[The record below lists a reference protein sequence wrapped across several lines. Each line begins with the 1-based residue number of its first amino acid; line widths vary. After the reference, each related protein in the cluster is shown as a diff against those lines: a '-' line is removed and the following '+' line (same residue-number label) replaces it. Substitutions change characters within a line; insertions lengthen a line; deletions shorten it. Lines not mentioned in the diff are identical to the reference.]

1 MYLLYMY
8 RDILT
13 HEYLMRKNKEQ
24 CRCWDDTLI
33 NIYRN
38 IINVIYFQKTTGNK
52 FYLKHQQNL
61 NHNQDKIL
69 M

>member
-1 MYLLYMY
+1 MYM
-8 RDILT
+8 DILT
-13 HEYLMRKNKEQ
+13 HEYLMCKNKEQ

-33 NIYRN
+33 YIYRN

-52 FYLKHQQNL
+52 FHLKHQQNL

>member
-8 RDILT
+8 MYILT

-33 NIYRN
+33 YIYRN

-52 FYLKHQQNL
+52 FHLKHQQNL